1 MKRLSLRENLGFG
14 SASLGD
20 AVGYNFIGSFL
31 MFFLTTVAGLEPA
44 AAGTVSAVGAVWNA
58 LCNPIAGYIS
68 DRVRTRF
75 GRRRPMMVLFS
86 IPMGISMLLL
96 FTAVDFPE
104 PLRPVYYGTMLV
116 LFWTCFT
123 GFFIPYSALGVQYT
137 SDYEERT
144 VLRFFASF
152 FNMIGVMIAM
162 VMPTAFVSMLRE
174 AGLTL
179 QEAWSATG
187 GRSG

>member
-1 MKRLSLRENLGFG
+1 
-14 SASLGD
+14 
-20 AVGYNFIGSFL
+20 

-123 GFFIPYSALGVQYT
+123 YRAFSYLIPLWESST
-137 SDYEERT
+137 HRIMKRER
-144 VLRFFASF
+144 S
-152 FNMIGVMIAM
+152 
-162 VMPTAFVSMLRE
+162 
-174 AGLTL
+174 
-179 QEAWSATG
+179 
-187 GRSG
+187 